1 MKKAIAVLAALVLL
15 SPFIAVVGIGTVANP
30 FVLFQGTCD
39 TAGMNVGPVPDE
51 LEAETKKGESVTLN
65 KTQLERAAA
74 IITGG
79 SEIEGVTENGV
90 IIALMA
96 ALTESTL
103 RQLANSSA
111 YPEST
116 DYPNDGDAADHDS
129 LGLFQMRPQS
139 GWGSVEELMDVD
151 YQVRAFF
158 GGEDGPNH
166 PSPRGLLDIPG
177 WEDMDRGEAAQSVE
191 VSAYPDRYTN
201 WEPVA
206 EKVLDTLTENARDG
220 GGGGG
225 ERGAGDPPRPGSWCS
240 RCRRAPTPAP
250 PGSGR
255 GPTRSPENPACTE
268 VSTMPP
274 RTGRPFSRWPMV
286 SSSPRTCPAA
296 PRERSSSSTP
306 STANRWRRCTC
317 TCGNTAST
325 SSPETECRPATTSAM
340 SARAAT
346 PQDPTCICRSIPAG
360 RRRNRSTRSRGWQT
374 TTSNPVKPPS
384 RRNHPAGAADPG
396 RVRT

>member
-225 ERGAGDPPRPGSWCS
+225 EREPEVPETGQLVFPLPEGTYTRTSGFGPRTDPITGESRLHGGVDYAAPDGTPILALADGLVVTAHMSGGSSGTIIIEHTIDGESVATMYVHMWEHGIHVQPGDRVQAGDHIGDVGSSGHSTGPHLHLQVHPGGAQAEPIDPEPWLADHDLESGE
-240 RCRRAPTPAP
+240 APESPQP
-250 PGSGR
+250 PGG
-255 GPTRSPENPACTE
+255 
-268 VSTMPP
+268 
-274 RTGRPFSRWPMV
+274 
-286 SSSPRTCPAA
+286 
-296 PRERSSSSTP
+296 
-306 STANRWRRCTC
+306 
-317 TCGNTAST
+317 
-325 SSPETECRPATTSAM
+325 CR
-340 SARAAT
+340 
-346 PQDPTCICRSIPAG
+346 
-360 RRRNRSTRSRGWQT
+360 
-374 TTSNPVKPPS
+374 
-384 RRNHPAGAADPG
+384 
-396 RVRT
+396 

>member
-166 PSPRGLLDIPG
+166 PSPRGVLDIPG

-225 ERGAGDPPRPGSWCS
+225 EREPEVPETGQLVFPLPEGTYTRTSGFGPRTDPITGESRLHGGVDYAAPDGTPILALADGLVVTAHMSGGSSGTIIIEHTIDGESVATMYVHMWEHGIHVQPGDRVQAGDHIGDVGSSGHSTGPHLHLQVHPGGAQAEPIDPEPWLADHDLESGE
-240 RCRRAPTPAP
+240 APESPQP
-250 PGSGR
+250 PGG
-255 GPTRSPENPACTE
+255 
-268 VSTMPP
+268 
-274 RTGRPFSRWPMV
+274 
-286 SSSPRTCPAA
+286 
-296 PRERSSSSTP
+296 
-306 STANRWRRCTC
+306 
-317 TCGNTAST
+317 
-325 SSPETECRPATTSAM
+325 CR
-340 SARAAT
+340 
-346 PQDPTCICRSIPAG
+346 
-360 RRRNRSTRSRGWQT
+360 
-374 TTSNPVKPPS
+374 
-384 RRNHPAGAADPG
+384 
-396 RVRT
+396 

>member
-1 MKKAIAVLAALVLL
+1 
-15 SPFIAVVGIGTVANP
+15 
-30 FVLFQGTCD
+30 
-39 TAGMNVGPVPDE
+39 MNVGPVPDE

-225 ERGAGDPPRPGSWCS
+225 EREPEVPETGQLVFPLPEGTYTRTSGFGPRTDPITGESRLHGGVDYAAPDGTPILALADGLVVTAHMSGGSSGTIIIEHTIDGESVATMYVHMWEHGIHVQPGDRVQAGDHIGDVGSSGHSTGPHLHLQVHPGGAQAEPIDPEPWLADHDLESGE
-240 RCRRAPTPAP
+240 APESPQP
-250 PGSGR
+250 PGG
-255 GPTRSPENPACTE
+255 
-268 VSTMPP
+268 
-274 RTGRPFSRWPMV
+274 
-286 SSSPRTCPAA
+286 
-296 PRERSSSSTP
+296 
-306 STANRWRRCTC
+306 
-317 TCGNTAST
+317 
-325 SSPETECRPATTSAM
+325 CR
-340 SARAAT
+340 
-346 PQDPTCICRSIPAG
+346 
-360 RRRNRSTRSRGWQT
+360 
-374 TTSNPVKPPS
+374 
-384 RRNHPAGAADPG
+384 
-396 RVRT
+396 

>member
-225 ERGAGDPPRPGSWCS
+225 AREPERPETRQLVFPLPEGTYTRTSGFGPRTDPITGESRLHGGVDYAAPDGTPILALADGLVVTAHMSGGSSGTIIIEHTIDGESVATMYVHMWEHGIHVQPGDRVQAGDHIGDVGSSGHSTGPHLHLQVHPGGAQAEPIDPEPWLADHDLESGE
-240 RCRRAPTPAP
+240 APESPQP
-250 PGSGR
+250 PGG
-255 GPTRSPENPACTE
+255 
-268 VSTMPP
+268 
-274 RTGRPFSRWPMV
+274 
-286 SSSPRTCPAA
+286 
-296 PRERSSSSTP
+296 
-306 STANRWRRCTC
+306 
-317 TCGNTAST
+317 
-325 SSPETECRPATTSAM
+325 CR
-340 SARAAT
+340 
-346 PQDPTCICRSIPAG
+346 
-360 RRRNRSTRSRGWQT
+360 
-374 TTSNPVKPPS
+374 
-384 RRNHPAGAADPG
+384 
-396 RVRT
+396 